1 MLELAR
7 ANVVPRQHLWGVDA
21 LAAAGDV
28 IEFAP
33 FHEPAE
39 RNVLGWVSARSKG
52 ILGHLDQEA
61 YAVRRIRR
69 TDVLYCADQTGL
81 AGLALARDALPRV
94 RFVSVVH
101 HPIHNAVRRTAA
113 ARQDVLICLSEELS
127 RELERELPRR
137 RTKVVHLPWGPDLR
151 YPLYESQ
158 GEDLGVVSAGKSNRD
173 LATLAYALGQT
184 NATGV
189 IYDLAGE
196 LSTPPNPG
204 VRLIRPGGIDGID
217 PEAPGQYLADR
228 VLNDI
233 AAASVVAVPVRDPQ
247 RLTGLTEIV
256 DALALAKPVVATR
269 SPYFPF
275 DLEQV
280 GCGILVEP
288 SDRDGW
294 TRAIAR
300 LLGDDDA
307 RSEMGRAGR
316 DFAERQWNYERFCVG
331 LRELICG

>member
-7 ANVVPRQHLWGVDA
+7 VNVVPRQHVWGLDA

-61 YAVRRIRR
+61 YAMRRIGR

-101 HPIHNAVRRTAA
+101 HPIHNAVRRIAA
-113 ARQDVLICLSEELS
+113 ARQDVLICLSEELA
-127 RELERELPRR
+127 RELKRELPRR
-137 RTKVVHLPWGPDLR
+137 RTKVVHLPWGPDLS
-151 YPLYESQ
+151 YPLYVSQ
-158 GEDLGVVSAGKSNRD
+158 GEGNGVVSAGKSNRD
-173 LATLAYALGQT
+173 LTTLAHALSRT

-196 LSTPPNPG
+196 LSSAPNDA
-204 VRLIRPGGIDGID
+204 VRLIRPGGVDGID
-217 PEAPGQYLADR
+217 PEAPGQYLASR

-233 AAASVVAVPVRDPQ
+233 AAASVVAVPVRDPR

-275 DLEQV
+275 DVEQI

-288 SDRDGW
+288 DDRDGW
-294 TRAIAR
+294 TRALAR
-300 LLGDDDA
+300 LLSDDEA
-307 RSEMGRAGR
+307 RSQMGRAGR
-316 DFAERQWNYERFCVG
+316 AFAERQWNYERFCDG
-331 LRELICG
+331 LRGLIYG